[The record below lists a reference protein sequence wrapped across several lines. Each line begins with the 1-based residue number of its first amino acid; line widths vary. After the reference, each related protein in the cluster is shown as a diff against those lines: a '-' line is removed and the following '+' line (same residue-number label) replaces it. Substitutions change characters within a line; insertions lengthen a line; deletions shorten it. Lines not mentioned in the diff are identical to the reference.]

1 MRGRVLVV
9 AGSDSSGGAGI
20 QADIKTV
27 TALGGYA
34 AAAITAVTAQ
44 STKAVLAIHAIPPA
58 LVAKQI
64 EAVLTDI
71 GADCIK
77 IGMVGSAAVIEAVA
91 GAIAQFA
98 PNVPVVVDPLK
109 FAKGG
114 ERLLKAGAI
123 DALKRSL
130 LVGAAVV
137 TPNIPEAEALTGMSI
152 RDLDAMQHAAEM
164 VHTLGPK
171 PVLLTG
177 GHMHGDVISDVLH
190 DDQGGEIY
198 ESPRIH
204 TPHTHGTGCTL
215 ASAIATGIAQGMPV
229 RFAIERARAYV
240 RDAIL
245 SAPGLG
251 EGAGPINHGHTVR
264 PFP

>member
-34 AAAITAVTAQ
+34 ASAVTVVTAQ
-44 STKAVLAIHAIPPA
+44 NTKGVHAVHDIPAA

-64 EAVLTDI
+64 EAVMTDI

-77 IGMVGSAAVIEAVA
+77 IGMVHSIAIIEAVA
-91 GAIAQFA
+91 GAIAEFA
-98 PNVPVVVDPLK
+98 PKVPVVVDPLK

-114 ERLLKAGAI
+114 ERLLKAGAL

-137 TPNIPEAEALTGMSI
+137 TPNIPEAKALTGMSI
-152 RDLDAMQHAAEM
+152 RDLDDMKHAAEM

-171 PVLLTG
+171 TVLLTG

-190 DDQGGEIY
+190 DELGGEVY

-245 SAPGLG
+245 SAPGFG